1 MEEADVLCDRIA
13 IMAAGEIQC
22 IGAGYQLKR
31 RFGKGYTFQISSS
44 KDMKAIDDYVHTLF
58 PSARILEDPIG
69 GLAKY
74 EVAREDVVISTVFH
88 ELTENK
94 EKCTELGITSWG
106 LTETTLEEV
115 FLKLAALAEI
125 FDETETTKLVTK
137 DKSKSLA
144 EQLMSLDS
152 EAIIDVSKNLLI
164 NDSNNYQLPP

>member
-1 MEEADVLCDRIA
+1 M
-13 IMAAGEIQC
+13 
-22 IGAGYQLKR
+22 
-31 RFGKGYTFQISSS
+31 
-44 KDMKAIDDYVHTLF
+44 
-58 PSARILEDPIG
+58 
-69 GLAKY
+69 
-74 EVAREDVVISTVFH
+74 
-88 ELTENK
+88 TENK

-152 EAIIDVSKNLLI
+152 EAIIDVSKDVLI